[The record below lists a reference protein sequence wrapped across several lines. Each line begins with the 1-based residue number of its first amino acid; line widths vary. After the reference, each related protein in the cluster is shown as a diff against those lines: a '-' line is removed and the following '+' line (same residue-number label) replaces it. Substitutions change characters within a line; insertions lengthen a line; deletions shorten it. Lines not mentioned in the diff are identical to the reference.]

1 MSTFFLTF
9 FLFTIVIFGMAI
21 GYILQKKVV
30 KGSCGG
36 LGSLGV
42 DKICNC
48 IEPCNS
54 ARKNGNEV

>member
-1 MSTFFLTF
+1 
-9 FLFTIVIFGMAI
+9 MAI